1 MSFFPEPADAVHQ
14 DRQPAWAAA
23 PDDVVPGIVP
33 IDLVLGR
40 SDDAVVVLTEVRAF
54 PAGLEISVAV
64 RVRHADPHRDLAVE
78 LLPFRGHPDT
88 TSYAEQLMWG
98 LGFADGR

>member
-40 SDDAVVVLTEVRAF
+40 SDDAVVVL
-54 PAGLEISVAV
+54 
-64 RVRHADPHRDLAVE
+64 
-78 LLPFRGHPDT
+78 
-88 TSYAEQLMWG
+88 MWG
-98 LGFADGR
+98 LGFADGRKVTQRGSPATGAPARPARRRARLDARPPHAEPQGRPHHRLPRR